1 MTLIFSALGTGA
13 VLVLATGN
21 RNNVPMVIG
30 FNGEFSLI
38 IGFTKSGI
46 FQIRRKRCVLG
57 EYDDNIN
64 FTFEPDTGVYGS
76 CAAILNDEMFVLG
89 GDHRRRQVN
98 FH

>member
-13 VLVLATGN
+13 VLVLATGSS
-21 RNNVPMVIG
+21 NNVPMVIG
-30 FNGEFSLI
+30 FNGEFGLI
-38 IGFTKSGI
+38 IGFI